1 MMGDRMPREAPSPP
15 PGAAP
20 GGIKGDDGPRKDGEP
35 IVHRKRGPA
44 LPAAPAKSL
53 PLATK
58 NFYKGIRS
66 VAQEAA
72 NITGRANLKTDSR
85 EGSPA
90 CAVGV
95 LVMAVAHGLT
105 DHKNGRISKEDERV
119 AATRKP
125 QAFILSTGQIP
136 PSSMQKI
143 FSCALQGQGAL
154 REGSP
159 PAEITSWHGHHQAE
173 QWYASRKSEMLAS
186 WKALDKFQTA
196 EKPGEGGE
204 GCRSV
209 VGESSAEQPAAPKQF
224 HKHPIMTG
232 LITPEQDMRTKTAA
246 ADIGKWL
253 REECGAGLDDFDQN
267 RVLCCL
273 TNPDRGVPDKE
284 TLFSLPEEEL
294 CSILAPIR
302 EHGLKNFMLQ
312 MCRRARHPR
321 PAAHELQA
329 AKMRKTNNGNGGM
342 G

>member
-15 PGAAP
+15 PGATP

-72 NITGRANLKTDSR
+72 NITGRANLQTDSR
-85 EGSPA
+85 EDSPA

-173 QWYASRKSEMLAS
+173 QWYASRKSEMLS
-186 WKALDKFQTA
+186 WKVLDKFQTA
-196 EKPGEGGE
+196 EKPGEGG
-204 GCRSV
+204 GGVPQRGGRV
-209 VGESSAEQPAAPKQF
+209 QRRATSSTEAISQAPNYDGPN
-224 HKHPIMTG
+224 H
-232 LITPEQDMRTKTAA
+232 A
-246 ADIGKWL
+246 
-253 REECGAGLDDFDQN
+253 GAGYENQDSSSRHWQVAAG
-267 RVLCCL
+267 RVRC
-273 TNPDRGVPDKE
+273 G
-284 TLFSLPEEEL
+284 S
-294 CSILAPIR
+294 
-302 EHGLKNFMLQ
+302 
-312 MCRRARHPR
+312 RR
-321 PAAHELQA
+321 L
-329 AKMRKTNNGNGGM
+329 
-342 G
+342 